1 MAGERTVVL
10 RTTTLV
16 LALLVILLGQSLSP
30 MLENYPGESE
40 STEGREG
47 DVWIDGGIS
56 WPQFGRTPS
65 RESNVPPHDP
75 VNPVGEE
82 LLSIT
87 TPVVNWI
94 HYPETDTGV
103 QTLGVATGNFS
114 GNIDTGGL
122 QLDSCARDSLSPVFI
137 HQQSVGGNSHAFI
150 RIVDGDTS
158 QTMWEVDVGAI
169 DREVKATPALL
180 DADDDGS
187 LELLI
192 VYDQNGQATVEM
204 WSPYIECD
212 VTGWKPGG
220 SHESERLWRWSH
232 NSFQMAADRT
242 CQTCHEPIAQPLI
255 ADLFLDGG
263 PELVLAMHDDI
274 NDEPNV
280 IALPLPTTGTPSPIW
295 EVTLDKGTHAS
306 DPAWV
311 KIDSVSSAIMLTT
324 INENNGNM
332 WIWRLN
338 AASGQVQYDDTLN
351 NLDGDTAS
359 PHVRLPGPIIT
370 QLDSDSAPEMV
381 VTIPTDIDGAGTSDG
396 AQFIGMNVIDAS
408 EIFSF
413 TSSNGYADAPPALID
428 SNANGITDRI
438 CWNTW
443 YRDGLSWHGMVGCH
457 DYNEQTQNAM
467 LDWNQIIEG
476 TSGNPNDEISVSA
489 PTPMDID
496 GTGFDEIIVSFGRTV
511 YAHDG
516 ETGSRSSINAD
527 WVSGIELP
535 HRTWASHTVADLDN
549 DGALDLLV
557 GDMLISQAGA
567 DVQPF
572 EDGLA
577 ITFNPSTPDPD
588 EDVTV
593 SVFFENVGTESTDL
607 DCFARVYVDGDL
619 YHTHREG
626 ILDPVSPTGNGNSAS
641 FSFPWSGG
649 LGLHHFELKLDEHTN
664 LTQTRTDNDNTSTT
678 LNIIAPYNVTIG
690 MPTDPVRVLPGGQSD
705 VQPIITSTGRLPGTW
720 SLNIDDSGLPN
731 NWTIHDLDPAGSTG
745 VQIAVGGTWSPTLR
759 ISAPSEA
766 LGTDSGFVV
775 LQMTL
780 DSDENISQTAILPI
794 EAERTRGLSLRGPDG
809 TAHSEGVG
817 IPGESAAAWILI
829 ENLGNAPET
838 VSLQWNSTAWGNDL
852 TLYNMAG
859 NEVNPLILDPNQI
872 RELTAHL
879 DVPIGTGLGSNV
891 TTQLTMCIGSG
902 VNEDC
907 RSIDLTFTSNLVRI
921 MPPHI
926 RSVPAD
932 DRVWDFEI
940 QLPSGVS
947 ELEWDMAT
955 AGMIMSEWEWNTT
968 GALNIDG
975 TTLVAQG
982 NPGARITG
990 SLILDMPYAASP
1002 MLHNWQAIELNN
1014 SGCEISLSMQVLQIH
1029 RAVLNIT
1036 SPNQQPH
1043 RMDVGVEETIM
1054 LRLSN
1059 TGNGPDVYDITWG
1072 ISPNQNFS
1080 ENPGVSVGIP
1090 TSQYAL
1096 GAGELRSIPIT
1107 LTLPEEMT
1115 ATLGLG
1121 IQFEMRSQM
1130 DYEVYATTKL
1140 VVEARQDHRWG
1151 MTVQYQ
1157 GNTLQSGS
1165 TIQSDPGANLNL
1177 LLETENQGNLVDQI
1191 DISPVISVTTDGLDD
1206 GSGWSAWGAESG
1218 LISVNSSENIS
1229 VGINV
1234 SASAWKNTVATIN
1247 FNGLSDDVQ
1256 IEPFV
1261 LYISVNH
1268 VPGWWILAG
1277 GADLDIDRNGANVSL
1292 IVEQRGNS
1300 PATPFITGWVDT
1312 GGWIINI
1319 SEGIPSLNPGEQVNF
1334 TCSITPPEGAVS
1346 GNTVE
1351 LTLRAKNADG
1361 TGSGQT
1367 TLPLR
1372 VAAWHDYELANQEE
1386 WMISSAGGL
1395 PLAMLTN
1402 LGNAPTSI
1410 ELEILGLPPDWS
1422 IDGPMRVSL
1431 GVGESSGIPIS
1442 AIPPTGS
1449 STGYGTSITLRT
1461 TDESGTQK
1469 EVTLT
1474 LTESARSWQT
1484 SPVLFGTSGDVLEL
1498 QFHPGFD
1505 VSGVSEGSQ
1514 SLSMSEDGDWLWTV
1528 PTMDSDGS
1536 ISVDGHVLDYWARV
1550 RNPPTRMGSCTVNP
1564 FGSEPQATCTIHNGT
1579 SSIGWTAILRD
1590 ISGNVVDY
1598 KSGNLAAN
1606 TTLGE
1611 INLSSSSWD
1620 PAPGTQILTV
1630 SLIDANGG
1638 VITDESRAD
1647 IIRDTDWNLAIT
1659 TVELRKQ
1666 SGQQEIVVSISRQN
1680 HTKLS
1685 NSVCRINLDSGTWS
1699 SDYRID
1705 VDGELAP
1712 QIVIK
1717 RPSELS
1723 DGTTVDVKLECD
1735 APWDIDSNQADNLN
1749 LVILSEAIAE
1759 PTEGLDYAMLLGSL
1773 IVVFG
1778 IMGLFG
1784 MIRPETAVRVEKRK
1798 RIRVREKTKNRSS
1811 VQAIAEEDSDLFIDD
1826 SPEKELPVTP
1836 KVEDISEQIQE
1847 DVAIENEET
1856 VAPLDEFEARLQ
1868 RLRERRERT
1877 SGD

>member
-16 LALLVILLGQSLSP
+16 VTLMALLLGQSLSP
-30 MLENYPGESE
+30 ILWDAPKDSQNTESR
-40 STEGREG
+40 TG
-47 DVWIDGGIS
+47 DTWIDGGIS

-65 RESNVPPHDP
+65 RESSVPPHDP
-75 VNPVGEE
+75 SNPTGDE

-87 TPVVNWI
+87 TPVINWI
-94 HYPETDTGV
+94 HYPESDVGV
-103 QTLGVATGNFS
+103 ETLGVAAGNFS
-114 GNIDTGGL
+114 GNIDTSGL

-137 HQQSVGGNSHAFI
+137 HQQSVGGNPHAFV

-158 QTMWEVDVGAI
+158 QTMWEIDVGAI
-169 DREVKATPALL
+169 DREVKATPVLL
-180 DADDDGS
+180 DADDDGT
-187 LELLI
+187 LEMLI

-212 VTGWKPGG
+212 VTGWKSGG
-220 SHESERLWRWSH
+220 SHESDRLWRWSH

-263 PELVLAMHDDI
+263 PELILAMHDDI

-332 WIWRLN
+332 WVWRLN
-338 AASGQVQYDDTLN
+338 AANGQVQYDDTLN

-370 QLDSDSAPEMV
+370 QLDSDSAPEMI

-396 AQFIGMNVIDAS
+396 AEFIGMNVIDGS

-413 TSSNGYADAPPALID
+413 TSSNGYADAPPAVID
-428 SNANGITDRI
+428 SDGNGVTDRI

-489 PTPMDID
+489 PTPMNID
-496 GTGFDEIIVSFGRTV
+496 GTGFDEIVVSFGRTV

-535 HRTWASHTVADLDN
+535 HRTWASHTLADLDN

-593 SVFFENVGTESTDL
+593 SVFFENVGTASTDT
-607 DCFARVYVDGDL
+607 DCFARVYVDGEL

-649 LGLHHFELKLDEHTN
+649 LGIHHFELRLDEHVN
-664 LTQTRTDNDNTSTT
+664 LTQTRTDNDNTSSI

-690 MPTDPVRVLPGGQSD
+690 TPTDPVRVLPGGQSD
-705 VQPIITSTGRLPGTW
+705 VQPLITSTGRLPGTW
-720 SLNIDDSGLPN
+720 SLSIDDSGLPN
-731 NWTIHDLDPAGSTG
+731 NWTIEDINPAGSTG

-759 ISAPSEA
+759 ISAPNEA

-775 LQMTL
+775 LEMTL
-780 DSDENISQTAILPI
+780 DSDGNISQSAILPI

-809 TAHSEGVG
+809 TAHSGGVG

-838 VSLQWNSTAWGNDL
+838 VSLQWNSTSWDNDL
-852 TLYNMAG
+852 KLYDLDG
-859 NEVNPLILDPNQI
+859 NEVNPLVLNPNQI

-879 DVPIGTGLGSNV
+879 NVPISAALGSNV
-891 TTQLTMCIGSG
+891 TTQLTMCIGAG
-902 VNEDC
+902 ETEDC

-932 DRVWDFEI
+932 DRLWGFEI

-947 ELEWDMAT
+947 ELEWDMAN
-955 AGMIMSEWEWNTT
+955 AGMIMNDWEWNTT
-968 GALNIDG
+968 GALSIEG
-975 TTLVAQG
+975 TTLIAQG
-982 NPGARITG
+982 NPGARIAG

-1002 MLHNWQAIELNN
+1002 MLHNWQAIEQNN
-1014 SGCEISLSMQVLQIH
+1014 SGCEIYLSMQVLQIH
-1029 RAVLNIT
+1029 RAVLSIT
-1036 SPNQQPH
+1036 SPIQQPH
-1043 RMDVGVEETIM
+1043 RMDVDVQETIM

-1059 TGNGPDVYDITWG
+1059 TGNGPDIYDITWQ
-1072 ISPNQNFS
+1072 IDSNQNFS
-1080 ENPGVSVGIP
+1080 VDPGISVGIP

-1115 ATLGLG
+1115 AGLGLD
-1121 IQFEMRSQM
+1121 IQFEMRSQI
-1130 DYEVYATTKL
+1130 DYDVYATTNL
-1140 VVEARQDHRWG
+1140 VVEARQDHRWE
-1151 MTVQYQ
+1151 MTLQHQ
-1157 GNTLQSGS
+1157 GTTLQSGS
-1165 TIQSDPGANLNL
+1165 TIQADPGAILGL
-1177 LLETENQGNLVDQI
+1177 ILETENQGNLVDQI
-1191 DISPVISVTTDGLDD
+1191 DINPQISIMAEGLDD
-1206 GSGWSAWGAESG
+1206 GTGWSAWGAQSEA
-1218 LISVNSSENIS
+1218 INVNSSENLS
-1229 VGINV
+1229 VGVNV
-1234 SASAWKNTVATIN
+1234 SAIAWKNTVATIS
-1247 FNGLSDDVQ
+1247 FHGLSDDVQ
-1256 IEPFV
+1256 IEPFI

-1292 IVEQRGNS
+1292 VVEQRGNS
-1300 PATPFITGWVDT
+1300 PANPFITGWVDA
-1312 GGWIINI
+1312 GGWEINI
-1319 SEGIPSLNPGEQVNF
+1319 SENIPTLNPGERVNF
-1334 TCSITPPEGAVS
+1334 TCSIIPPEGAIS

-1361 TGSGQT
+1361 AGAGQT

-1372 VAAWHDYELANQEE
+1372 VAAWHDYDLTSKEE
-1386 WMISSAGGL
+1386 WMISSSGGL

-1410 ELEILGLPPDWS
+1410 DLEILGLPSGWS
-1422 IDGPMRVSL
+1422 LGGPMQVSL
-1431 GVGESSGIPIS
+1431 GVGESSGVPIS

-1449 STGYGTSITLRT
+1449 NTGYDTSVTLRT

-1474 LTESARSWQT
+1474 LTQSERSWQT
-1484 SPVLFGTSGDVLEL
+1484 SPVLFGTSGDELEL
-1498 QFHPGFD
+1498 KFHPGFE
-1505 VSGVSEGSQ
+1505 VNNVLEGSQ

-1528 PTMDSDGS
+1528 PVMDSDGS

-1550 RNPPTRMGSCTVNP
+1550 RSPPTRMGSCTVNP
-1564 FGSEPQATCTIHNGT
+1564 FGIEPQATCTIHNGT
-1579 SSIGWTAILRD
+1579 TSIGWTAILRD
-1590 ISGNVVDY
+1590 LSGNVVDY
-1598 KSGNLAAN
+1598 KSGYLEAN

-1620 PAPGTQILTV
+1620 PTPGEQVLTV

-1638 VITDESRAD
+1638 LITDNSRTD
-1647 IIRDTDWNLAIT
+1647 IVRDTDWNLEIT

-1666 SGQQEIVVSISRQN
+1666 AGQQEIVISISRQN
-1680 HTKLS
+1680 HDKIS
-1685 NSVCRINLDSGTWS
+1685 NSVCHVNLDSGSWS
-1699 SDYRID
+1699 SEHRVD
-1705 VDGELAP
+1705 VGGEIAP
-1712 QIVIK
+1712 QIIIK
-1717 RPSELS
+1717 RPSELI
-1723 DGTTVDVKLECD
+1723 DGATVNVELQCN
-1735 APWDIDSNQADNLN
+1735 APWDLDSNPDDNAG

-1759 PTEGLDYAMLLGSL
+1759 PSEGLDYAMLLGSL
-1773 IVVFG
+1773 IIVFG
-1778 IMGLFG
+1778 TMGLFG
-1784 MIRPETAVRVEKRK
+1784 MIRPETTVRVEKRK
-1798 RIRVREKTKNRSS
+1798 RIRVREKVKTRVPSQKVADEDNDIFLEDSPVKTS
-1811 VQAIAEEDSDLFIDD
+1811 PVVPESEKLEPIHEDLEIAE
-1826 SPEKELPVTP
+1826 
-1836 KVEDISEQIQE
+1836 QE
-1847 DVAIENEET
+1847 E
-1856 VAPLDEFEARLQ
+1856 APPMDEFEARLQ
-1868 RLRERRERT
+1868 RLRERRQRS